1 MTGPLFVRDHVAAD
15 LLYRDIGRVPER
27 PFTILAHTLE
37 TTLGDLLSAVVFF
50 ATVKNQFEHARL
62 HVCFRDVRPYS
73 REIMSLAPDIDRSEA
88 IKGELP
94 SWIRS
99 LLGRD
104 KFWRPLAIDARK
116 GRKRQFY
123 DFLINDW
130 MADVRNL
137 HGLPGIVPLRI
148 PREHKARLEHRLIER
163 GLDQSRWFAVV
174 HHRAS
179 NYRWR
184 ASDYRWR
191 ANKGALRDSD
201 PDAFGELVEF
211 IIDDLGG
218 QVVRLGHPE
227 MGALP
232 ERPGLVDLAPLEN
245 SFMLQACAVSR
256 ARFMVAGP
264 SGPTALGWGF
274 QIPIGIVDATDAQG
288 GWGDMERVI
297 LTHEVQTPDGRR
309 LRNRALLEA
318 GLLSRAPLSR
328 LLKANEGYVVRKC
341 SGAEVARVAAHL
353 HACTD
358 GVSGWRAPRAAAK
371 RVAPNALTW
380 PPQTVEHLPFLD
392 L

>member
-1 MTGPLFVRDHVAAD
+1 MAGPLFTRDHVATD
-15 LLYRDIGRVPER
+15 LLYRDIGRIPER

-73 REIMSLAPDIDRSEA
+73 REILSLAPDIDRAEA

-104 KFWRPLAIDARK
+104 RFWRPLTVDARK

-123 DFLINDW
+123 DFVINDW
-130 MADVRNL
+130 MADARNL
-137 HGLPGIVPLRI
+137 HGLPGVVPLRI
-148 PREHKARLEHRLIER
+148 PRELKARLEHRLIER
-163 GLDQSRWFAVV
+163 GLDQSKWFAVV

-179 NYRWR
+179 
-184 ASDYRWR
+184 SYRWR
-191 ANKGALRDSD
+191 ANIGGLRDSD
-201 PDAFGELVEF
+201 PDAFAELTDF

-227 MGALP
+227 MGPLP

-264 SGPTALGWGF
+264 SGAAALGCGF
-274 QIPIGIVDATDAQG
+274 QIPVGIVDATDAQG

-297 LTHEVQTPDGRR
+297 LTHEVHTPDGRR

-318 GLLSRAPLSR
+318 GLLSRAPLGR
-328 LLKANEGYVVRKC
+328 LLRANEGYVVRKC
-341 SGAEVARVAAHL
+341 TGAELAKVAAHL
-353 HACTD
+353 HAGSD
-358 GVSGWRAPRAAAK
+358 GVSAWRAPQIAAS